1 MSAVRRDLLEA
12 GLTAKKRRKT
22 SFLSEKGR
30 LYRIEFCKWVL
41 ESKPVI
47 CFSDEKEFDCNEDS
61 NVYEWVSKGERPSGA
76 RGARDGAK
84 LGVWGCIGHDGTVI
98 LRTYMKENLDRE
110 KYRAILTTALPE
122 LRKLTTTSLFM
133 QDGARP
139 HCGALEW
146 LTERGVKVLEAD
158 WPALSSDLNPIEQF
172 WSILD
177 RRVKE
182 RAPYGVE
189 ELERFVIEEASKVS
203 KETVGGLVG
212 SFWNRCFRVAVG
224 EGGFIKP

>member
-1 MSAVRRDLLEA
+1 M

-22 SFLSEKGR
+22 SFLSDKGR

-41 ESKPVI
+41 ETKPLI

-61 NVYEWVSKGERPSGA
+61 NVYEWVAKGEKASGA
-76 RGARDGAK
+76 RGAREGAK
-84 LGVWGCIGHDGTVI
+84 LGVWGCIAPEGTVI
-98 LRTYMKENLDRE
+98 LRTYKKENLDRAR
-110 KYRAILTTALPE
+110 YRAILKTALPE
-122 LRKLTTTSLFM
+122 LREMTKATSVFM

-146 LTERGVKVLEAD
+146 LKKERVKVLEAD

-172 WSILD
+172 WSHLD
-177 RRVKE
+177 RKVKE

-189 ELERFVIEEASKVS
+189 ELEEFVLDEARKFSR
-203 KETVGGLVG
+203 EAIGNLVG
-212 SFWNRCFRVAVG
+212 SFWNRCRRVVEA
-224 EGGFIKP
+224 EGKFIKP